1 MVKQYR
7 TMQRSLLLF
16 EEGIKSP
23 HTKKVYR
30 GHLAA
35 FLKFAKI
42 SDPDKL
48 LELPRDQLQLLLED
62 YVFHIKKRINPN
74 SVPTSLQGIKHF
86 FTMSDVMINWK
97 KLSKFYPEKI
107 KRTGYRSWTSDEIS
121 KMLQCTTKLRN
132 IAIIHFLASTG
143 ARVGVFEHD
152 FNLKHIK
159 DISDGCK
166 SVQLYAG
173 FKEEYT
179 SFLTPE
185 ASSTL
190 DEYLAKRRQDGE
202 VLTDES
208 PVFRARYLLGQEP
221 AKALHHNGFRM
232 VIYRIIE
239 KSGIIRKK
247 LGQRYDVQVDHGFR
261 KRFNTILKIQNDIN
275 SNIAEKLVGHSTS
288 IPLDNAYLPAD
299 DPLVIEKCFT
309 EFKKAIPF
317 LTISKEE
324 RQKIKIETL
333 ESKQQEL
340 DELKDNME
348 SIISEKINQYSS
360 KFIKDLKKMMDESA
374 IRSSIKMK
382 KSDLKLFRK
391 ISENDDE
398 FGKIKSVYNNL

>member
-1 MVKQYR
+1 MVKHSKS
-7 TMQRSLLLF
+7 MQRSLLLF

-42 SDPDKL
+42 SDPDEL
-48 LELPRDQLQLLLED
+48 LKLPREKLQILLED

-107 KRTGYRSWTSDEIS
+107 KRTGNRSWTTDEIS

-143 ARVGVFEHD
+143 ARVGVFEYD
-152 FNLKHIK
+152 FMLKHIK
-159 DISDGCK
+159 EMPDGCK

-185 ASSTL
+185 AASAF
-190 DEYLAKRRQDGE
+190 DEYLVKRRKDGE

-208 PVFRARYLLGQEP
+208 PVFRARYLLGQEK
-221 AKALHHNGFRM
+221 AKPLRHNGFRM

-239 KSGIIRKK
+239 KSGITRKK
-247 LGQRYDVQVDHGFR
+247 IGPRYDVQVDHGFR

-275 SNIAEKLVGHSTS
+275 SNIAEKLMGHSTS
-288 IPLDNAYLPAD
+288 IPLDNAYLPSD
-299 DPLVIEKCFT
+299 DPLVIKKCFT
-309 EFKKAIPF
+309 EFLKAIPG
-317 LTISKEE
+317 LTISDDE
-324 RQKIKIETL
+324 RMRL
-333 ESKQQEL
+333 ENEKLKQENTGKKQFE
-340 DELKDNME
+340 K
-348 SIISEKINQYSS
+348 KINILEQRL
-360 KFIKDLKKMMDESA
+360 DLVLDMIENAQKNNSQ
-374 IRSSIKMK
+374 IVIGR
-382 KSDLKLFRK
+382 RK
-391 ISENDDE
+391 
-398 FGKIKSVYNNL
+398 